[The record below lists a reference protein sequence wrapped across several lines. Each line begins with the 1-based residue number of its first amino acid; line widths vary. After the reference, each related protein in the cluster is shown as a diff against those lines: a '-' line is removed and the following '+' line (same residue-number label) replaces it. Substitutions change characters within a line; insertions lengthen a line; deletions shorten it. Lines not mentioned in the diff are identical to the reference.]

1 MIKGTIEFPGDKSIS
16 HRALMIASISSET
29 SQIKNLSN
37 GQDVLSTKKCL
48 KQCGISINGSKNSY
62 QVKGGKFTNP
72 EKDLDCQNSGTTI
85 RLLTGLLAGKKINAR
100 LIGDESLSKRP
111 MERIVIPL
119 TKMGLNIKSN
129 NGKLPILIKD
139 SRIKGIDYKNT
150 MSSAQVKSA
159 VLFCGLGTT
168 DATSYYEP
176 IKSRN
181 HTEIMLK
188 NVGFNIKYDN
198 GKIILKNSDSKIKGL
213 DITIPGDPSAASFFA
228 AAALIL
234 PKSELIL
241 KNILANPT
249 RFGFFDTLNRMD
261 ANIEYLSSW
270 MESGEKVK
278 NIKIKNGPLK
288 AIKID
293 YEHIPGIIDEIP
305 ILSIVASQ
313 ADGKTEIRGAKELRV
328 KESDRIRAIVFN
340 LRNMGVPI
348 EEYNDGFSIFGP
360 VKLKGSKIKTFD
372 DHRIAM
378 AFSIAGLIA
387 DGITVLDNKKCV
399 DISFPNFF
407 KILQSKIK

>member
-48 KQCGISINGSKNSY
+48 EQCGISINGSKNSY
-62 QVKGGKFTNP
+62 QIRGGKFADP
-72 EKDLDCQNSGTTI
+72 EKDLDCQNSGTTV
-85 RLLTGLLAGKKINAR
+85 RLLTGLLAGKNINAR

-111 MERIVIPL
+111 MERIVKPL
-119 TKMGLNIKSN
+119 SKMGLQIKSN
-129 NGKLPILIKD
+129 DGKLPISIKD
-139 SRIKGIDYKNT
+139 SRINGIDYKNT

-159 VLFCGLGTT
+159 VLLCGLGTT
-168 DATSYYEP
+168 DTTSYYEP

-188 NVGFNIKYDN
+188 NIGVDIEHNN
-198 GKIILKNSDSKIKGL
+198 GKIILRNSNSLIKGL
-213 DITIPGDPSAASFFA
+213 DITIPGDPSTASFFA

-249 RFGFFDTLNRMD
+249 RFGFFDALNRMG

-270 MESGEKVK
+270 NESGEEVK
-278 NIKIKNGPLK
+278 NIKIKYGPLN

-293 YEHIPGIIDEIP
+293 HMHIPGMIDEIP

-313 ADGKTEIRGAKELRV
+313 ANGKTEIRGAKELRV
-328 KESDRIRAIVFN
+328 KESDRIQAIVHN
-340 LRNMGVPI
+340 LRNMGVLI
-348 EEYNDGFSIFGP
+348 EEHNDGFSIFGP
-360 VKLKGSKIKTFD
+360 VKLKGSKIKTFN

-387 DGITVLDNKKCV
+387 DGETVLDNKQCV
-399 DISFPNFF
+399 DVSFPNFF
-407 KILQSKIK
+407 NMLRSNIK